1 MTCNPE
7 VLKSV
12 PPFALLDAEE
22 SAVLAAQVEQKE
34 FAPRERIYKQGQ
46 PGGQA
51 YVLLSGRVRAHRRHR
66 QTGRRAPPSRSP
78 YAGRHRRY
86 RSARRAGRDPR
97 HG

>member
-1 MTCNPE
+1 
-7 VLKSV
+7 
-12 PPFALLDAEE
+12 
-22 SAVLAAQVEQKE
+22 
-34 FAPRERIYKQGQ
+34 
-46 PGGQA
+46 
-51 YVLLSGRVRAHRRHR
+51 VLLSGRVRAHRRHR